1 MLLYSGVKGGR
12 WTLVVVD
19 MGDAFDVFYCEL
31 VSLLSIKNMYTLS
44 HGADIILLFVAI
56 RVDKF

>member
-1 MLLYSGVKGGR
+1 MLPYSGVKGGR

-19 MGDAFDVFYCEL
+19 MGDAYDVFYCEL
-31 VSLLSIKNMYTLS
+31 VSLLGIKNMYTLL
-44 HGADIILLFVAI
+44 HGADIIVLFVAI